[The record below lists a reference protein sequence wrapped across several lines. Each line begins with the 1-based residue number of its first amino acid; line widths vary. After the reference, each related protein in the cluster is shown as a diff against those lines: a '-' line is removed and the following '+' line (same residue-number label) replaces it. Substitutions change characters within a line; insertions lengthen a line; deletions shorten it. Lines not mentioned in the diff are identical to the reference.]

1 MSCWFGTGLT
11 LGEFLKLPF
20 KEKRARFYELS
31 DVDQLLFVERGQD
44 WLSVIITGISFPEED
59 QLPETEPFGI
69 MKAQGIDPARY
80 GYLVPEQPTAEIKHF
95 PNGMVGENGWI
106 H

>member
-1 MSCWFGTGLT
+1 MSWFGTGLT
-11 LGEFLKLPF
+11 LREFLALPF

-31 DVDQLLFVERGQD
+31 DVDQLLFVERCQD
-44 WLSVIITGISFPEED
+44 WLSVLLSGINFPAED
-59 QLPETEPFGI
+59 QLPETEPFGV

-80 GYLVPEQPTAEIKHF
+80 GYRDFEKPSAEITKL
-95 PNGMVGENGWI
+95 PTRRAGENGWI